1 MDAFFIIIFLKKRID
16 SKPQYN
22 KFFLKN
28 KIKLYGDEVT
38 DFYDKEVLK
47 VDSNQNCLAV
57 IRMDSTLNKYQNYYP

>member
-1 MDAFFIIIFLKKRID
+1 MHFSLLFFWRKELIANQNII
-16 SKPQYN
+16 
-22 KFFLKN
+22 KFFLKT

-57 IRMDSTLNKYQNYYP
+57 IRMDSTLNKDQNYYP

>member
-1 MDAFFIIIFLKKRID
+1 MHFSLLFFWRKELIANHNIIKLFLKT
-16 SKPQYN
+16 
-22 KFFLKN
+22 

-57 IRMDSTLNKYQNYYP
+57 IRMDSTLNKDQNYYP